1 MGKGAYAAHATYNG
15 TGTQGLAT
23 TDKYEEYETRSVFIN
38 ENDTTR
44 QVLHGCNISEM
55 TCAGKTE
62 SYTGTQYKI
71 FTPNLDTDCVG
82 DVFLNFEMDSN
93 VKNIKY
99 TQYEFDNYY
108 YNVDEDS
115 SNYSEEYDLNDPNFT
130 QESRKLDMILG
141 GEYLANLD
149 VDLNSRGI
157 PEPKITYSL
166 DSIGIETVHST
177 ITASDIK
184 NIGFAEIIVGKPKS
198 SNGYNC
204 AFRTNH
210 NDNWIPVYVSDLSE
224 VNDVFYYS
232 EYDLLIFGGTTLNAT
247 PYCYLKYSTA
257 SDFFNLNSVF
267 ESFKALPVNE
277 GEDDSGNIINTP
289 FFKTVKRIIYN
300 GDRVFICGFKDHT
313 TERLITRGRTTE
325 TSMYSIQ
332 TVFSIEVTGVEPFQF
347 SFTREVFR
355 DFWPNQPIHN
365 RYYEVGT
372 DQIVTSAFNTKL
384 PQFNDV
390 NDNYDLIEEKFITV
404 GGRSV
409 DMLAIDNDKKLVRSF
424 DNGRTWERVTTF
436 YDGDGVDPD
445 QVATTGY
452 YHDTGI
458 PNNTDPNFRYYMP
471 QIDFLAT
478 NNRGIW
484 VACGKQ
490 GKQPDSNAQIDKY
503 RQFCFISINEGFTWY
518 PQRLPAMW
526 NPEQGYSQG
535 EERML
540 TEVEYIGAYSIRWG
554 QMVIVWKAPGN
565 NYQAYNS
572 KTGGYRNYD
581 KPTHAIIELMFDPF
595 IPALSFIRASTR
607 WIFAP
612 GAYYFEDFHMKQPP
626 HLPNWTTVR
635 DDFDYEYFGAIINEQ
650 RHIVYGKEIVT
661 VTESLEPPMTGRF
674 VTTRTAHFPDM
685 NVRTII
691 YGFKGYMLGVFEY
704 INSFIFDGTNHLPK
718 YTFKKSS
725 DGLIWTNIKFANLNN
740 LMSSYS
746 DIGSTN
752 GIPILQT
759 DNFGNYLLSVNN
771 NIYKYYPNN
780 LTFDLVLDN
789 YFQQVTSI
797 NHILNEWIISGTDS
811 SGTRIFLRSYDG
823 NKWRK
828 NYDDVKYN
836 YNGNEY
842 YIDKIFTR
850 SFRTYEPLF
859 KEKIN
864 SGQAYN
870 GELRYDSYKSSLS
883 LSYSVMH
890 SPDTGGGLYIYDLL
904 NLPRHDVVINS
915 EFNPGL
921 SKVHHELNDII
932 RIRTSARNYPEKDEI
947 IVCGNKYQLTT
958 GGGGGTGTTTEPW
971 VPLFIIHDNPDIT
984 SRGYQDYTEA
994 ETWFANKG
1002 DPLSSRGISSYVD
1015 NLKKLHQ
1022 TPYDNDII
1030 WTIGNYTF
1038 NKGDDDEIKYG
1049 VIAYRSFTLPEDYY
1063 YFGQNTL
1070 YPFYWKIFIAPNR
1083 ADYNPYPTDE
1093 KKQWETADEIED
1105 FNDIKSNSLKQTVAV
1120 GKGRY
1125 PNSPNLIYLPKY
1137 FQSFKDFKS
1146 IRLNF
1151 EEIDSVDY
1159 INGLWVVGGKP
1170 MSTSDGNCLAY
1181 TFDLE
1186 SEIWKYVDFSC
1197 DGLPNP
1203 PYSSFDNTFIS
1214 YGPNNEYEIEHPP
1227 IYWREDI
1234 NELAVVGPS
1243 LPPSPPYTIK
1253 DIKYVNYKGY
1263 SALVLQV
1270 LYTVYSSGTYSNTVE
1285 KIYYLYYHHGR
1296 IVIKQNKSLPEPHTS
1311 YDLHGA
1317 VAQFDRPQL
1326 IPSFNLI
1333 VNNEERVVV
1342 SGEYPDEFNMFLVDI
1357 KENPTET
1364 DAFSL
1369 SLYLSELFARRISE
1383 GGTKP
1388 KMKFSRFLT
1397 TDHTSLKEKINGQCY
1412 KLEEVKHINFIHA
1425 FNSAKY
1431 VACGKGKYSPICW
1444 SDDLIFW
1451 NDTNSNEIFDIVFD
1465 VTHKH
1470 GTWIAVGSGKYNIG
1484 MSKDGKNWVGTYTK
1498 YSDNIVVTEND
1509 PVFYGFSFSDNT
1521 QNNITDVLPYVPEI
1535 KGIFLKTLSLMRLF
1549 DKIECYVGTQLW
1561 QTFTFDD
1568 IKCILESEYSS
1579 GEYQKIIKSSSIVN
1593 VNGSTRLSFCLPIFT
1608 RGDYSKL
1615 ANFYNISEKNCF
1627 PSGILN
1633 EQKLSIKVYYNKL
1646 ENLTGS
1652 TVYSHNMLTD
1662 GKNFDEFMTNT
1673 LIPVP
1678 RKDNYIIDSIIAD
1691 NYGFN
1696 IGGQTYHNTHG
1707 VFSMDF
1713 STTFNRLRLYSK
1725 NYELSEYDL
1734 NLYRSIGYVSKKRC
1748 KITQSAKFN
1757 IENKAEMLFNLNNF
1771 SLFSSHI
1778 ILSGWLS
1785 EGVFIKNYNLLLNGY
1800 TFNKEMEP
1808 KIYDY
1813 SAVQSLGLNYNHFIF
1828 NGRNKDDGTGLIIIP
1843 LASKAFS
1850 GSSIPLDKF
1859 STIEL
1864 KVVLTGIAGSS
1875 SYLNVTCIGE
1885 TIIEYENSTANIQL
1899 F

>member
-93 VKNIKY
+93 IKNIKY

-149 VDLNSRGI
+149 IDLNSRKV
-157 PEPKITYSL
+157 PEPNITYSL

-177 ITASDIK
+177 ITAHIE

-210 NDNWIPVYVSDLSE
+210 NDNWTPVYVSDLSE

-232 EYDLLIFGGTTLNAT
+232 EYDLLIFGGTTLNTT
-247 PYCYLKYSTA
+247 PYCYLKYSTS
-257 SDFFNLNSVF
+257 SDFFNLNNVF
-267 ESFKALPVNE
+267 ESFVNLPSNE
-277 GEDDSGNIINTP
+277 GEDDSGNAVTTP
-289 FFKTVKRIIYN
+289 FFKTVKKIIYN

-313 TERLITRGRTTE
+313 TERLM
-325 TSMYSIQ
+325 TSDNTDTDLRSIQ
-332 TVFSIEVTGVEPFQF
+332 TVFSLKVNTSSPLDF
-347 SFTREVFR
+347 SYTLEAWR
-355 DFWPNQPIHN
+355 DNWPGYPE
-365 RYYEVGT
+365 YEVGT
-372 DQIVTSAFNTKL
+372 DQIITSAFDTKL
-384 PQFNDV
+384 PRFNNV
-390 NDNYDLIEEKFITV
+390 NNNYDLIEEKFVTI

-409 DMLAIDNDKKLVRSF
+409 DMLAVDNYKKLVRSF

-445 QVATTGY
+445 QVATSGY
-452 YHDTGI
+452 YIDTGLFG
-458 PNNTDPNFRYYMP
+458 NSDPNFRYYMP
-471 QIDFLAT
+471 QIDFLTT
-478 NNRGIW
+478 NNKGIW

-490 GKQPDSNAQIDKY
+490 GKQLDSNHITDKY
-503 RQFCFISINEGFTWY
+503 RQFCFISNNEGFTWY
-518 PQRLPAMW
+518 PQLLPALW
-526 NPEQGYSQG
+526 NPELNYSNN
-535 EERML
+535 EDRML
-540 TEVEYIGAYSIRWG
+540 IEVEYIGAYTIRWG
-554 QMVIVWKAPGN
+554 QLVIIWKAPGN
-565 NYQAYNS
+565 NYQAYNPIS
-572 KTGGYRNYD
+572 GDYRQYD
-581 KPTHAIIELMFDPF
+581 KPTHAIIELMFKP
-595 IPALSFIRASTR
+595 ITPALSMIPASTR

-612 GAYYFEDFHMKQPP
+612 GAYYFPEFQHKLPPDQPQWD
-626 HLPNWTTVR
+626 HVR
-635 DDFDYEYFGAIINEQ
+635 PDFDNEYFGAIQNDQ
-650 RHIVYGKEIVT
+650 RHILYGKNIVT
-661 VTESLEPPMTGRF
+661 VTESLEPPMTGRYI
-674 VTTRTAHFPDM
+674 TTRSSHFSNM
-685 NVRTII
+685 NVRTVIF
-691 YGFKGYMLGVFEY
+691 GWKGYMVGVFEY
-704 INSFIFDGTNHLPK
+704 TDRNYIAEAVYLPM
-718 YTFKKSS
+718 YTFKKSN
-725 DGLIWTNIKFANLNN
+725 DGLNWVDIKFTKVFN
-740 LMSSYS
+740 LMSNLN
-746 DIGSTN
+746 DVGSTD

-771 NIYKYYPNN
+771 NVYKFDPNN
-780 LTFDLVLDN
+780 LTFDLILDN
-789 YFQQVTSI
+789 YFQQVKAI
-797 NHILNEWIISGTDS
+797 NYILNEWIISGIDLT
-811 SGTRIFLRSYDG
+811 GTRIFMRSYDG

-836 YNGNEY
+836 HGGNEY

-850 SFRTYEPLF
+850 SFRHYEPLF
-859 KEKIN
+859 KEKTRP
-864 SGQAYN
+864 ATTEN
-870 GELRYDSYKSSLS
+870 GIIRYDSYKSSLKQG
-883 LSYSVMH
+883 YAVWCNT
-890 SPDTGGGLYIYDLL
+890 DDGGGLWYYDLTAG
-904 NLPRHDVVINS
+904 LPRHDIVINS

-921 SKVHHELNDII
+921 SKIHHELNDII

-947 IVCGNKYQLTT
+947 IVCGNKYQLVTV
-958 GGGGGTGTTTEPW
+958 GGGGTGTTTPPW
-971 VPLFIIHDNPDIT
+971 VPLFIIHDNPDIS

-994 ETWFANKG
+994 ETWFANNG

-1030 WTIGNYTF
+1030 WTIGNYTV
-1038 NKGDDDEIKYG
+1038 NRGGTPEIKYG

-1063 YFGQNTL
+1063 YFGQNTP

-1083 ADYNPYPTDE
+1083 ADYNPYPTDK

-1105 FNDIKSNSLKQTVAV
+1105 FNDIKSNSLRQIVAV

-1125 PNSPNLIYLPKY
+1125 ANSPNLIYLPKY

-1170 MSTSDGNCLAY
+1170 MSTTDGKCLAY

-1186 SEIWKYVDFSC
+1186 SEIWKYIDFSQ
-1197 DGLPNP
+1197 PN
-1203 PYSSFDNTFIS
+1203 SD
-1214 YGPNNEYEIEHPP
+1214 EYEIDYPP
-1227 IYWREDI
+1227 SFWREDT
-1234 NELAVVGPS
+1234 NVYGPS
-1243 LPPSPPYTIK
+1243 SWPPHLTPYRIK
-1253 DIKYVNYKGY
+1253 DIIFVNYKGY
-1263 SALVLQV
+1263 SALVLQAQYTEYREYV
-1270 LYTVYSSGTYSNTVE
+1270 NLYHGTKE
-1285 KIYYLYYHHGR
+1285 KIYYLYNHNGK
-1296 IVIKQNKSLPEPHTS
+1296 IVIKQNNNLPEPHTS
-1311 YDLHGA
+1311 FDFEGA
-1317 VAQFDRPQL
+1317 IADFDRPQM

-1342 SGEYPDEFNMFLVDI
+1342 SGEYPDDFNMFLVDI

-1364 DAFSL
+1364 DAFAL
-1369 SLYLSELFARRISE
+1369 SLYLSELFPRRISE

-1388 KMKFSRFLT
+1388 NQRFRRFLT
-1397 TDHTSLKEKINGQCY
+1397 TEHTSLKEKINGQCY
-1412 KLEEVKHINFIHA
+1412 KIEEVKHINFIHA

-1431 VACGKGKYSPICW
+1431 VACGKGRFSPICW
-1444 SDDLIFW
+1444 SNDLIFW

-1498 YSDNIVVTEND
+1498 YSDNIIVTEND
-1509 PVFYGFSFSDNT
+1509 PVFYGFSFNDNT
-1521 QNNITDVLPYVPEI
+1521 PNNITDVLPYVPEI

-1748 KITQSAKFN
+1748 KITQSVKFN

-1785 EGVFIKNYNLLLNGY
+1785 EGVFIKSYNLLLNGY

-1843 LASKAFS
+1843 LSSKAFS

-1864 KVVLTGIAGSS
+1864 KVVLTAVAGSS